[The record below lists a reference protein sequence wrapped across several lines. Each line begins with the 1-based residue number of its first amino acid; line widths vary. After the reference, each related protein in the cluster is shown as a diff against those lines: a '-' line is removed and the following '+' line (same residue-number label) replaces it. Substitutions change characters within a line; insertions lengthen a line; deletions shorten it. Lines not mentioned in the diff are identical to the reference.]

1 MFIHRFSLRI
11 AIAFV
16 SMLAIAAAAAAQPP
30 VQEGI
35 RWRRDLDEAM
45 QLSKADGRPVIAY
58 FTFNACHW
66 CRKLEEDT
74 YSDSSV
80 IEMSRAF
87 HWVKV
92 NRDETPEV
100 PPRFSVSAF
109 PSLITL
115 GDHQEKVHRFSGYML
130 PEPFKAQLADA
141 LRRYDLYRAGQEWDI
156 PDPRPAQICDAPNV
170 TIESFKAPSEE
181 VPAGFAFI
189 GDAMWIA
196 HMGSLF
202 ECDAAGKMRRTFPLD
217 GSVLDICTDGQ
228 RLYAMTGGWTAGQPI
243 YVIDPATGETARS
256 IIMEA
261 NKENRSH
268 GAKGIEFIDGRLYVL
283 EGMGGV
289 IREVDPETGEV
300 LSSIQT
306 SERWIT
312 GLAFDGT
319 NFITGGRDRLFFI
332 DRQGAT
338 VSSTPVNYPLR
349 SVGWRKDGAGGAV
362 YLMEQPIF
370 DFDAQHQR
378 IRLWPKE
385 MLVYQL
391 RFDAPAKAAAPLGS
405 RENPVRCA
413 MPAGERAYLDRLRC
427 PDGSRPSFTRAGSFG
442 GGPDGHILDGYK
454 VKCAG
459 AEELMI
465 FMDMY
470 HEGYVE
476 TSPVPGF
483 TIVNP

>member
-1 MFIHRFSLRI
+1 MFIHRFPPRI
-11 AIAFV
+11 ATAFI
-16 SMLAIAAAAAAQPP
+16 SMLAIAAAAASQPP

-35 RWRRDLDEAM
+35 LWRRDLDEAM

-58 FTFNACHW
+58 FTFNTCYW
-66 CRKLEEDT
+66 CKKLEEDT

-92 NRDETPEV
+92 NRDETPEI
-100 PPRFSVSAF
+100 PPRFNVSAY

-115 GDHQEKVHRFSGYML
+115 GDKQERVHRFSGYML

-141 LRRYDLYRAGQEWDI
+141 LRRYDLYRAGQEWDV

-170 TIESFKAPSEE
+170 TIETFKAPSEE

-202 ECDAAGKMRRTFPLD
+202 ECDAAGKVLRAFPLD
-217 GSVLDICTDGQ
+217 GSALDICTDGQ

-243 YVIDPATGETARS
+243 YVIDPGTGETVRS
-256 IIMEA
+256 IVTEA
-261 NKENRSH
+261 NRENKSH
-268 GAKGIEFIDGRLYVL
+268 GAKGIEFIDGRLYIL

-289 IREVDPETGEV
+289 IREVDPEAGEV

-319 NFITGGRDRLFFI
+319 NFITGGRDRLYFI

-391 RFDAPAKAAAPLGS
+391 RFHA
-405 RENPVRCA
+405 R
-413 MPAGERAYLDRLRC
+413 
-427 PDGSRPSFTRAGSFG
+427 
-442 GGPDGHILDGYK
+442 
-454 VKCAG
+454 
-459 AEELMI
+459 
-465 FMDMY
+465 
-470 HEGYVE
+470 
-476 TSPVPGF
+476 
-483 TIVNP
+483 